1 MNMKNKINAASLI
14 MCAAILVSLIS
25 FAGLPSAVIAQTPAM
40 QQMPPPPM
48 MPISRTITVLGSGSA
63 GAAADRVTLGLTV
76 SSADQT
82 ATGIFVRQND
92 VIKHL
97 KEALENDGIKDED
110 ITEQPF
116 RLMPNMEYGQAGTK
130 ITGYRLDTPLEVQI
144 DNVKDLPHIIDLA
157 TQSGASSI
165 NVGAFGLAGTRSLH
179 DEALKSA
186 IADARKEAASLAKEM
201 GRTVGEVVSI
211 SETGDED
218 QAAKP
223 AARGGE
229 EEEEEE
235 HHAKKAAPQ
244 PSTLSE
250 KAVVKVVF
258 ELR

>member
-1 MNMKNKINAASLI
+1 MKMKSQINSASLI
-14 MCAAILVSLIS
+14 SGVAMIVSLIS
-25 FAGLPSAVIAQTPAM
+25 FAGPHSGMAQSA
-40 QQMPPPPM
+40 M
-48 MPISRTITVLGSGSA
+48 MTGSRTITVLGTGSA
-63 GAAADRVTLGLTV
+63 GAVADRVTLGLTV

-82 ATGIFVRQND
+82 ATAIFVRQND
-92 VIKHL
+92 VVKHL
-97 KEALENDGIKDED
+97 KEALEKGGVEAED

-116 RLMPNMEYGQAGTK
+116 RLMPNMEYGQAGTR
-130 ITGYRLDTPLEVQI
+130 ITGYRLDTPLEIQI

-157 TQSGASSI
+157 TQSGASSV
-165 NVGAFGLAGTRSLH
+165 NVGAFGLSGTRSLH

-186 IADARKEAASLAKEM
+186 IANARTEAASLAKEM
-201 GRTVGEVVSI
+201 GKTVGDVVSI

-229 EEEEEE
+229 EEEEERE
-235 HHAKKAAPQ
+235 HKGKKAAQQ